1 MVVYLI
7 GAGPGDA
14 DLITLKAVKALNKAD
29 VVLYDYLANEEILAH
44 APDTAERIYVGKKAG
59 EHYKTQDE
67 INELIIEQAQN
78 HENVVRLKGGDPFVF
93 GRGGEEILAL
103 MEHDIKFVVIPGVTS
118 AIGAPTSL
126 GLPVTHRAVATS
138 VTIVTGHEDPTKP
151 ESQVHWDYTADTL
164 IILMGIGN
172 IKENTAEIMKY
183 RSADT
188 PVCAVESG
196 TLPNQNLVFGT
207 LGDIAD
213 KKINTPA
220 ILIIGDVVNMYKEIF
235 ENKIHIKKDKGKIAE
250 VDKKL
255 DLTDMPGNFGI
266 AHVRW
271 ATHGDPSKLNSHPHI
286 DEDTTV
292 AVVHNGIIE
301 NYLEIK
307 EKLILEGHVF
317 KSDTD
322 TEVIPHLIQ
331 KFMDEKFDL
340 EHAVRKT
347 IDIIEG
353 AYAIAAISINEPDK
367 IVATRKDSPLIVGIG
382 DEGYYLASDSPAIL
396 KYARDI
402 IYPERGEIVILDKD
416 GVVVHDEFDNVVNKE
431 IDTINWTPEMAEK
444 EGYEHF
450 MIKEINEQAIAVRN
464 TLTQKDNIQEII
476 DEVGDVQR
484 ICFVACGTSY
494 HASLTGKYLIESLAG
509 IPTDVILA
517 SEFKYS
523 ANTLDDKTLV
533 IFISQSGET
542 ADSLKA
548 LDVANQTSITLGIV
562 NVAGSSIT
570 RRAKYVIQT
579 QAGPEIG
586 VAATKTYVAQL
597 TAIYLLAALISKNV
611 ELLKELDN
619 VPDFIDEALE
629 NVELVEEL
637 SRRYNYARDFFYLG
651 RGYSYPTALEG
662 ALKLKEITYIHG
674 EGYAAGELKHGP
686 LALID
691 EGIPVV
697 VVIPPGDNYRKTMSN
712 LEEVKSRGA
721 NVLAI
726 GSDDDE
732 SLKAKADAVIAI
744 NSEVKEIIAP
754 LVYIVPLQLIAY
766 YITLEKGHDPDK
778 PKNLAKCVTVE

>member
-1 MVVYLI
+1 MCGIVGCILKDDRDVAPILFDCISKLEYRGYDSI
-7 GAGPGDA
+7 G
-14 DLITLKAVKALNKAD
+14 
-29 VVLYDYLANEEILAH
+29 LA
-44 APDTAERIYVGKKAG
+44 T
-59 EHYKTQDE
+59 
-67 INELIIEQAQN
+67 
-78 HENVVRLKGGDPFVF
+78 F
-93 GRGGEEILAL
+93 
-103 MEHDIKFVVIPGVTS
+103 
-118 AIGAPTSL
+118 
-126 GLPVTHRAVATS
+126 
-138 VTIVTGHEDPTKP
+138 
-151 ESQVHWDYTADTL
+151 
-164 IILMGIGN
+164 
-172 IKENTAEIMKY
+172 
-183 RSADT
+183 
-188 PVCAVESG
+188 
-196 TLPNQNLVFGT
+196 
-207 LGDIAD
+207 
-213 KKINTPA
+213 
-220 ILIIGDVVNMYKEIF
+220 F

-286 DEDTTV
+286 DEDNTV

-331 KFMDEKFDL
+331 KFMAEKFDL

-353 AYAIAAISINEPDK
+353 AYAIAAISVNEPDK

-382 DEGYYLASDSPAIL
+382 EEGYYLASDSPAIL

-402 IYPERGEIVILDKD
+402 IYPERGEIVILDKE

-444 EGYEHF
+444 EGYDHF
-450 MIKEINEQAIAVRN
+450 MIKEINEQAVAVRN
-464 TLTQKDNIQEII
+464 TLTQKDNIEEII

-517 SEFKYS
+517 SEFKYC
-523 ANTLDDKTLV
+523 ANTLNDRTLV

-548 LDVANQTSITLGIV
+548 LDVANETSVTLGIV

-570 RRAKYVIQT
+570 RRAQYVIQT

-597 TAIYLLAALISKNV
+597 TAIYLFAALISKNA
-611 ELLKELDN
+611 ELLKELDK

-629 NVELVEEL
+629 SVDLVKEF
-637 SRRYNYARDFFYLG
+637 SKRYNYARDFFYLG

-726 GSDDDE
+726 GSDSDE

-744 NSEVKEIIAP
+744 NSQVKEIIAP

>member
-1 MVVYLI
+1 MCGIVGCILKNDDDVAPILFDCISKLEYRGYDSI
-7 GAGPGDA
+7 GLA
-14 DLITLKAVKALNKAD
+14 T
-29 VVLYDYLANEEILAH
+29 YD
-44 APDTAERIYVGKKAG
+44 
-59 EHYKTQDE
+59 
-67 INELIIEQAQN
+67 
-78 HENVVRLKGGDPFVF
+78 
-93 GRGGEEILAL
+93 
-103 MEHDIKFVVIPGVTS
+103 
-118 AIGAPTSL
+118 
-126 GLPVTHRAVATS
+126 
-138 VTIVTGHEDPTKP
+138 
-151 ESQVHWDYTADTL
+151 
-164 IILMGIGN
+164 
-172 IKENTAEIMKY
+172 
-183 RSADT
+183 
-188 PVCAVESG
+188 
-196 TLPNQNLVFGT
+196 
-207 LGDIAD
+207 
-213 KKINTPA
+213 
-220 ILIIGDVVNMYKEIF
+220 
-235 ENKIHIKKDKGKIAE
+235 ENKIHIKKDKGKIEE
-250 VDKKL
+250 VDNKL
-255 DLTDMPGNFGI
+255 KLSDMPGSLGI

-286 DEDTTV
+286 DEALDV
-292 AVVHNGIIE
+292 AIVHNGIIE

-307 EKLILEGHVF
+307 EQLISEGHVF

-322 TEVIPHLIQ
+322 TEVVPHLI
-331 KFMDEKFDL
+331 EKYMKEGFDL

-347 IDIIEG
+347 IGVIHG
-353 AYAIAAISINEPDK
+353 AYAIAAISTNEPDK

-382 DEGYYLASDSPAIL
+382 EDGYYLASDSPAIL

-402 IYPERGEIVILDKD
+402 IYPEMGEIVVLDRT

-431 IDTINWTPEMAEK
+431 VETINWTPEMAEK
-444 EGYEHF
+444 EGYDHF
-450 MIKEINEQAIAVRN
+450 MIKEINEQATAVKN
-464 TLTQKDNIQEII
+464 TLTQKEHIQEII
-476 DEVGDVQR
+476 DDIDDIQR

-523 ANTLDDKTLV
+523 ANTLNDKTLV
-533 IFISQSGET
+533 VFISQSGET

-548 LDVANQTSITLGIV
+548 LDVANETSKTLGIV

-597 TAIYLLAALISKNV
+597 TSIYLFAALLAKDE
-611 ELLKELDN
+611 ELLKELEK
-619 VPDFIDEALE
+619 VPDYIDEVLE
-629 NVELVEEL
+629 DVDFIKDI
-637 SRRYNYARDFFYLG
+637 SKRYNYAPDFFYLG
-651 RGYSYPTALEG
+651 RGYTYPTALEG

-691 EGIPVV
+691 NEIPVV
-697 VVIPPGDNYRKTMSN
+697 VIVPPGDSYRKTMSN

-726 GSDDDE
+726 GASDDE
-732 SLKAKADAVIAI
+732 ALKSKASNVIAI
-744 NSEVKEIIAP
+744 NPEVSEIIAP
-754 LVYIVPLQLIAY
+754 LVYVVPLQLIAY

>member
-1 MVVYLI
+1 MCGIVGCILKEDKNVAPILFDCISKLEYRGYDSI
-7 GAGPGDA
+7 G
-14 DLITLKAVKALNKAD
+14 
-29 VVLYDYLANEEILAH
+29 LA
-44 APDTAERIYVGKKAG
+44 T
-59 EHYKTQDE
+59 
-67 INELIIEQAQN
+67 
-78 HENVVRLKGGDPFVF
+78 F
-93 GRGGEEILAL
+93 
-103 MEHDIKFVVIPGVTS
+103 S
-118 AIGAPTSL
+118 
-126 GLPVTHRAVATS
+126 
-138 VTIVTGHEDPTKP
+138 ED
-151 ESQVHWDYTADTL
+151 
-164 IILMGIGN
+164 N
-172 IKENTAEIMKY
+172 
-183 RSADT
+183 
-188 PVCAVESG
+188 
-196 TLPNQNLVFGT
+196 
-207 LGDIAD
+207 
-213 KKINTPA
+213 
-220 ILIIGDVVNMYKEIF
+220 
-235 ENKIHIKKDKGKIAE
+235 IHIKKDKGKIKE
-250 VDKKL
+250 VDKSL
-255 DLTDMPGNFGI
+255 NLTDMPGSFGI

-271 ATHGDPSKLNSHPHI
+271 ATHGDPSKLNAHPHI
-286 DEDTTV
+286 DEEKTV

-307 EKLILEGHVF
+307 EKLMLEGHVF

-331 KFMDEKFDL
+331 KFMAEKFDL

-347 IDIIEG
+347 IGIIEG
-353 AYAIAAISINEPDK
+353 AYAIAAISLNEPDK
-367 IVATRKDSPLIVGIG
+367 IVATRKNSPLIVGICE
-382 DEGYYLASDSPAIL
+382 EGYYLASDSPAIL

-402 IYPERGEIVILDKD
+402 IYPEKGEIVILDKE
-416 GVVVHDEFDNVVNKE
+416 GVVVHDEFDNVVNKDIE
-431 IDTINWTPEMAEK
+431 TINWTPEMAEK
-444 EGYEHF
+444 EGYDHF

-464 TLTQKDNIQEII
+464 TLTQRDNIQEII
-476 DEVGDVQR
+476 EDVGDLQR

-523 ANTLDDKTLV
+523 ANTLNDKTLV

-548 LDVANQTSITLGIV
+548 LDVANETSPTLGIV

-597 TAIYLLAALISKNV
+597 TAIYLFAALIAKNQ
-611 ELLKELDN
+611 ELLNELDK
-619 VPDFIDEALE
+619 VPEFIEEALE
-629 NVELVEEL
+629 SVEMVKDL
-637 SRRYNYARDFFYLG
+637 SKRYNYARDFFYLG

-697 VVIPPGDNYRKTMSN
+697 VIIPPGDNYRKTMSN

-726 GSDDDE
+726 GSGDDD
-732 SLKAKADAVIAI
+732 SLKAKVNDVIAI
-744 NSEVKEIIAP
+744 NEDVKEIIAP

>member
-1 MVVYLI
+1 MCGIVGCILKNDDDVAPILFDCISKLEYRGYDSI
-7 GAGPGDA
+7 GLA
-14 DLITLKAVKALNKAD
+14 T
-29 VVLYDYLANEEILAH
+29 YD
-44 APDTAERIYVGKKAG
+44 
-59 EHYKTQDE
+59 
-67 INELIIEQAQN
+67 
-78 HENVVRLKGGDPFVF
+78 
-93 GRGGEEILAL
+93 
-103 MEHDIKFVVIPGVTS
+103 
-118 AIGAPTSL
+118 
-126 GLPVTHRAVATS
+126 
-138 VTIVTGHEDPTKP
+138 
-151 ESQVHWDYTADTL
+151 
-164 IILMGIGN
+164 
-172 IKENTAEIMKY
+172 
-183 RSADT
+183 
-188 PVCAVESG
+188 
-196 TLPNQNLVFGT
+196 
-207 LGDIAD
+207 
-213 KKINTPA
+213 
-220 ILIIGDVVNMYKEIF
+220 
-235 ENKIHIKKDKGKIAE
+235 ENKIHIKKDKGKIEE
-250 VDKKL
+250 VDNKL
-255 DLTDMPGNFGI
+255 NLSDMPGSLGI

-286 DEDTTV
+286 DEALDV
-292 AVVHNGIIE
+292 AIVHNGIIE

-307 EKLILEGHVF
+307 EQLISEGHVF

-322 TEVIPHLIQ
+322 TEVVPHLI
-331 KFMDEKFDL
+331 EKYMKEGFDL

-347 IDIIEG
+347 IGVIHG
-353 AYAIAAISINEPDK
+353 AYAIAAISTNEPDK

-382 DEGYYLASDSPAIL
+382 EDGYYLASDSPAIL

-402 IYPERGEIVILDKD
+402 IYPEMGEIVVLDRT

-431 IDTINWTPEMAEK
+431 VETINWTPEMAEK
-444 EGYEHF
+444 EGYDHF
-450 MIKEINEQAIAVRN
+450 MIKEINEQATAVKN
-464 TLTQKDNIQEII
+464 TLTQKEHIQEII
-476 DEVGDVQR
+476 DDIDDIQR

-523 ANTLDDKTLV
+523 ANTLNDKTLV
-533 IFISQSGET
+533 VFISQSGET

-548 LDVANQTSITLGIV
+548 LDVANETSKTLGIV

-597 TAIYLLAALISKNV
+597 TSIYLFAALLAKDE
-611 ELLKELDN
+611 ELLKELGK
-619 VPDFIDEALE
+619 VPDYIDEVLE
-629 NVELVEEL
+629 DVDFIKDI
-637 SRRYNYARDFFYLG
+637 SKRYNYAPDFFYLG
-651 RGYSYPTALEG
+651 RGYTYPTALEG

-691 EGIPVV
+691 NEIPVV
-697 VVIPPGDNYRKTMSN
+697 VIVPPGDSYRKTMSN

-726 GSDDDE
+726 GASDDE
-732 SLKAKADAVIAI
+732 ALKSKASNVIAI
-744 NSEVKEIIAP
+744 NPEVSEIIAP
-754 LVYIVPLQLIAY
+754 LVYVVPLQLIAY

>member
-1 MVVYLI
+1 MCGIVGCILKDEEDVAPILFDCISKLEYRGYDSI
-7 GAGPGDA
+7 G
-14 DLITLKAVKALNKAD
+14 
-29 VVLYDYLANEEILAH
+29 LATFDEGK
-44 APDTAERIYVGKKAG
+44 IY
-59 EHYKTQDE
+59 
-67 INELIIEQAQN
+67 
-78 HENVVRLKGGDPFVF
+78 
-93 GRGGEEILAL
+93 
-103 MEHDIKFVVIPGVTS
+103 
-118 AIGAPTSL
+118 
-126 GLPVTHRAVATS
+126 
-138 VTIVTGHEDPTKP
+138 
-151 ESQVHWDYTADTL
+151 
-164 IILMGIGN
+164 
-172 IKENTAEIMKY
+172 
-183 RSADT
+183 
-188 PVCAVESG
+188 
-196 TLPNQNLVFGT
+196 
-207 LGDIAD
+207 
-213 KKINTPA
+213 
-220 ILIIGDVVNMYKEIF
+220 
-235 ENKIHIKKDKGKIAE
+235 IKKDKGKIEE
-250 VDKKL
+250 VNKKL
-255 DLTDMPGNFGI
+255 DLTDMPGKFGI

-271 ATHGDPSKLNSHPHI
+271 ATHGDPSKLNAHPHV
-286 DEDTTV
+286 DEDTSI

-301 NYLEIK
+301 NYLEIR
-307 EKLILEGHVF
+307 EKLTLEGHVF

-347 IDIIEG
+347 IDVIEG
-353 AYAIAAISINEPDK
+353 AYAIAAISKNEPDK

-382 DEGYYLASDSPAIL
+382 DDGYFLASDSPAIL

-402 IYPERGEIVILDKD
+402 IYPEKGEIVILDKD

-444 EGYEHF
+444 EGYDHF
-450 MIKEINEQAIAVRN
+450 MIKEINEQATAVRN

-476 DEVGDVQR
+476 DDVGDVQR

-523 ANTLDDKTLV
+523 ANTLNDQTLV
-533 IFISQSGET
+533 VFISQSGET

-548 LDVANQTSITLGIV
+548 LDVANQTSKTLGIV

-570 RRAKYVIQT
+570 RRAQYVIQT

-597 TAIYLLAALISKNV
+597 TAIYLLSALISKNM
-611 ELLKELDN
+611 ELLKEIEK
-619 VPDFIDEALE
+619 VPEFIDEALG
-629 NVELVEEL
+629 NVELVKEI
-637 SRRYNYARDFFYLG
+637 SKRYNYARDFFYLG

-726 GSDDDE
+726 GSADDE
-732 SLKAKADAVIAI
+732 SLKAKSDEVIPI
-744 NSEVKEIIAP
+744 NSDVKEIIAP

-766 YITLEKGHDPDK
+766 YITIEKGHDPDK

>member
-1 MVVYLI
+1 MCGIVGCILKDDGDVAPILFDCISKLEYRGYDSI
-7 GAGPGDA
+7 GLA
-14 DLITLKAVKALNKAD
+14 T
-29 VVLYDYLANEEILAH
+29 YD
-44 APDTAERIYVGKKAG
+44 
-59 EHYKTQDE
+59 
-67 INELIIEQAQN
+67 
-78 HENVVRLKGGDPFVF
+78 
-93 GRGGEEILAL
+93 
-103 MEHDIKFVVIPGVTS
+103 
-118 AIGAPTSL
+118 
-126 GLPVTHRAVATS
+126 
-138 VTIVTGHEDPTKP
+138 
-151 ESQVHWDYTADTL
+151 
-164 IILMGIGN
+164 
-172 IKENTAEIMKY
+172 
-183 RSADT
+183 
-188 PVCAVESG
+188 
-196 TLPNQNLVFGT
+196 
-207 LGDIAD
+207 D
-213 KKINTPA
+213 KK
-220 ILIIGDVVNMYKEIF
+220 LF
-235 ENKIHIKKDKGKIAE
+235 IKKDKGKIKE

-255 DLTDMPGNFGI
+255 NLADMPGNFGI

-271 ATHGDPSKLNSHPHI
+271 ATHGDPSKLNAHPQL
-286 DEDTTV
+286 DEENTV

-301 NYLEIK
+301 NYSEIK
-307 EKLILEGHVF
+307 EKLALEGHVF

-347 IDIIEG
+347 IDVIEG
-353 AYAIAAISINEPDK
+353 AYAIAAVSVNEPDK
-367 IVATRKDSPLIVGIG
+367 IVATRKDSPLIIGIG
-382 DEGYYLASDSPAIL
+382 EEGYYLASDSPAIL

-402 IYPERGEIVILDKD
+402 IYPEKGEIVIIDKE

-431 IDTINWTPEMAEK
+431 IETINWTPEMARL
-444 EGYEHF
+444 EGYDHF
-450 MIKEINEQAIAVRN
+450 MIKEINEQSAAVRN

-476 DEVGDVQR
+476 DDVGDIQR

-517 SEFKYS
+517 SEFKYC
-523 ANTLDDKTLV
+523 ANTLNDKTLV

-548 LDVANQTSITLGIV
+548 LDVANQTSKTLGIV

-570 RRAKYVIQT
+570 RRADYVIQT

-597 TAIYLLAALISKNV
+597 SAIYLFSALLSKNV
-611 ELLKELDN
+611 ELLNELDK
-619 VPDFIDEALE
+619 VPDFIDETL
-629 NVELVEEL
+629 NTVEFIEEL
-637 SRRYNYARDFFYLG
+637 SKRYNYARDFFYLG
-651 RGYSYPTALEG
+651 RGYVYPTALEG

-691 EGIPVV
+691 TDIPVV
-697 VVIPPGDNYRKTMSN
+697 VVIPPGDNYKKTMSN

-721 NVLAI
+721 NVLSI
-726 GSDDDE
+726 GSADDKV
-732 SLKAKADAVIAI
+732 LKSKSDDVIPI
-744 NSEVKEIIAP
+744 NSDVKEIIAP

>member
-1 MVVYLI
+1 MCGIVGCILKNDDDVAPILLDCISKLEYRGYDSI
-7 GAGPGDA
+7 GIATFD
-14 DLITLKAVKALNKAD
+14 D
-29 VVLYDYLANEEILAH
+29 
-44 APDTAERIYVGKKAG
+44 
-59 EHYKTQDE
+59 
-67 INELIIEQAQN
+67 N
-78 HENVVRLKGGDPFVF
+78 H
-93 GRGGEEILAL
+93 
-103 MEHDIKFVVIPGVTS
+103 
-118 AIGAPTSL
+118 
-126 GLPVTHRAVATS
+126 
-138 VTIVTGHEDPTKP
+138 
-151 ESQVHWDYTADTL
+151 
-164 IILMGIGN
+164 
-172 IKENTAEIMKY
+172 
-183 RSADT
+183 
-188 PVCAVESG
+188 
-196 TLPNQNLVFGT
+196 
-207 LGDIAD
+207 
-213 KKINTPA
+213 
-220 ILIIGDVVNMYKEIF
+220 
-235 ENKIHIKKDKGKIAE
+235 IHIKKDKGKIDE
-250 VDKKL
+250 VNNKL
-255 DLTDMPGNFGI
+255 DLADMPGNFGI

-271 ATHGDPSKLNSHPHI
+271 ATHGDPSKLNSHPQL
-286 DEDTTV
+286 DEDNTV

-307 EKLILEGHVF
+307 EKLTLEGHVF

-347 IDIIEG
+347 IDVIEG
-353 AYAIAAISINEPDK
+353 AYAIAAISLNEPDK

-382 DEGYYLASDSPAIL
+382 EDGYYLASDSPAIL

-402 IYPERGEIVILDKD
+402 IYPERGEIVILDKED
-416 GVVVHDEFDNVVNKE
+416 VVVHDEFDNVVNKDVE
-431 IDTINWTPEMAEK
+431 TINWTPEMAEK
-444 EGYEHF
+444 EGYDHF
-450 MIKEINEQAIAVRN
+450 MIKEINEQGTAVRN
-464 TLTQKDNIQEII
+464 TLTQKENIQSII
-476 DEVGDVQR
+476 DDIGDVKR

-509 IPTDVILA
+509 VPTDVILA

-523 ANTLDDKTLV
+523 ANTLNDETLV
-533 IFISQSGET
+533 VFISQSGET

-548 LDVANQTSITLGIV
+548 LDVANQTSKTLGIV

-570 RRAKYVIQT
+570 RRADYVIQT

-586 VAATKTYVAQL
+586 VAATKTYVSQL
-597 TAIYLLAALISKNV
+597 TAIYLFSALLSKNT
-611 ELLKELDN
+611 ELLREIEK
-619 VPDFIDEALE
+619 VPEFIEEALE
-629 NVELVEEL
+629 EIDLIKEL
-637 SRRYNYARDFFYLG
+637 SKRYNYARDFFYLG

-697 VVIPPGDNYRKTMSN
+697 VIIPPGDNYKKTMSN

-726 GSDDDE
+726 GAEGDE
-732 SLKAKADAVIAI
+732 SLKAKVEDVITI
-744 NSEVKEIIAP
+744 DSEVKEIIAP

>member
-1 MVVYLI
+1 MCGIVGCILKEDKDVAPILFDCISKLEYRGYDSI
-7 GAGPGDA
+7 GLA
-14 DLITLKAVKALNKAD
+14 T
-29 VVLYDYLANEEILAH
+29 YDN
-44 APDTAERIYVGKKAG
+44 
-59 EHYKTQDE
+59 
-67 INELIIEQAQN
+67 
-78 HENVVRLKGGDPFVF
+78 
-93 GRGGEEILAL
+93 
-103 MEHDIKFVVIPGVTS
+103 
-118 AIGAPTSL
+118 
-126 GLPVTHRAVATS
+126 
-138 VTIVTGHEDPTKP
+138 
-151 ESQVHWDYTADTL
+151 
-164 IILMGIGN
+164 
-172 IKENTAEIMKY
+172 
-183 RSADT
+183 
-188 PVCAVESG
+188 
-196 TLPNQNLVFGT
+196 
-207 LGDIAD
+207 D
-213 KKINTPA
+213 K
-220 ILIIGDVVNMYKEIF
+220 L
-235 ENKIHIKKDKGKIAE
+235 HIKKDKGKIQE
-250 VDKKL
+250 VDQKL

-271 ATHGDPSKLNSHPHI
+271 ATHGDPSKLNSHPHV
-286 DEDTTV
+286 DEDNRV
-292 AVVHNGIIE
+292 AIVHNGIIE

-347 IDIIEG
+347 IDVIEG
-353 AYAIAAISINEPDK
+353 AYAIAAVCVNEPDK

-382 DEGYYLASDSPAIL
+382 EDGYFLASDSPAIL
-396 KYARDI
+396 KYAQDI
-402 IYPERGEIVILDKD
+402 IYPEKGEIVILDRD

-431 IDTINWTPEMAEK
+431 IETINWTPEMAEK

-450 MIKEINEQAIAVRN
+450 MIKEINEQATAVRN
-464 TLTQKDNIQEII
+464 TLTQKDNIQNII

-523 ANTLDDKTLV
+523 ANTLNKDTLV

-548 LDVANQTSITLGIV
+548 LDVANQTSTTLGIV
-562 NVAGSSIT
+562 NVAGSAIT
-570 RRAKYVIQT
+570 RRAHHVIQT

-597 TAIYLLAALISKNV
+597 TAIYIFAALISRNN
-611 ELLKELDN
+611 ELLKELDK
-619 VPDFIDEALE
+619 VPDFIDEALL
-629 NVELVEEL
+629 NDSLVREL

-651 RGYSYPTALEG
+651 RGYGYPTALEG

-697 VVIPPGDNYRKTMSN
+697 VIIPPGDNYRKTMSN

-726 GSDDDE
+726 GSANDE
-732 SLKAKADAVIAI
+732 SLKVKADDVIAI

-754 LVYIVPLQLIAY
+754 LVYVVPLQLIAY
-766 YITLEKGHDPDK
+766 YITIEKGHDPDK

>member
-1 MVVYLI
+1 MCGIVGCILKDDEDVAPILLDCISKLEYRGYDSI
-7 GAGPGDA
+7 GIATFHD
-14 DLITLKAVKALNKAD
+14 N
-29 VVLYDYLANEEILAH
+29 H
-44 APDTAERIYVGKKAG
+44 
-59 EHYKTQDE
+59 
-67 INELIIEQAQN
+67 IN
-78 HENVVRLKGGDPFVF
+78 V
-93 GRGGEEILAL
+93 
-103 MEHDIKFVVIPGVTS
+103 
-118 AIGAPTSL
+118 
-126 GLPVTHRAVATS
+126 
-138 VTIVTGHEDPTKP
+138 
-151 ESQVHWDYTADTL
+151 
-164 IILMGIGN
+164 
-172 IKENTAEIMKY
+172 
-183 RSADT
+183 
-188 PVCAVESG
+188 
-196 TLPNQNLVFGT
+196 
-207 LGDIAD
+207 
-213 KKINTPA
+213 
-220 ILIIGDVVNMYKEIF
+220 
-235 ENKIHIKKDKGKIAE
+235 KKDKGKIEE
-250 VDKKL
+250 VDNKL
-255 DLTDMPGNFGI
+255 DLADMPGNFGI

-271 ATHGDPSKLNSHPHI
+271 ATHGDASKLNSHPQL
-286 DEDTTV
+286 DEDNTV

-307 EKLILEGHVF
+307 EKLTLEGHVF

-331 KFMDEKFDL
+331 KFIKEKFDL

-347 IDIIEG
+347 IDVIEG
-353 AYAIAAISINEPDK
+353 AYAIAAISLNEPDK

-382 DEGYYLASDSPAIL
+382 DGGYYLASDSPAIL

-402 IYPERGEIVILDKD
+402 IYPERGEIVILDKE
-416 GVVVHDEFDNVVNKE
+416 GVVVHDEFDNVVNKDIE
-431 IDTINWTPEMAEK
+431 TINWTPEMAEK
-444 EGYEHF
+444 EGYDHF
-450 MIKEINEQAIAVRN
+450 MIKEINEQASAVRN
-464 TLTQKDNIQEII
+464 TLTQKENIQNII
-476 DEVGDVQR
+476 DDLDGIER

-509 IPTDVILA
+509 IPTDVVLA

-523 ANTLDDKTLV
+523 ANTLNDKTLV

-548 LDVANQTSITLGIV
+548 LDVANQTSKTLGIV

-570 RRAKYVIQT
+570 RRAQYVIQT

-586 VAATKTYVAQL
+586 VAATKTYLSQL
-597 TAIYLLAALISKNV
+597 TAIYLFAALISNNA

-619 VPDFIDEALE
+619 VPDFIDESLE
-629 NVELVEEL
+629 NVDLIEDL
-637 SRRYNYARDFFYLG
+637 SRRYNFARDFFYLG

-697 VVIPPGDNYRKTMSN
+697 VIIPPGDNYRKTMSN

-726 GSDDDE
+726 GAGNDE
-732 SLKAKADAVIAI
+732 SLKAKADDVIPI
-744 NSEVKEIIAP
+744 NENVKEIIAP
-754 LVYIVPLQLIAY
+754 LIYIVPLQLIAY